1 MHQIKWSESI
11 WFSDIDDTLIDTAG
25 TTLEASEGIRKVFAD
40 KFDNETAQKI
50 QDCFNDT
57 FRIML
62 AGLRNKSNEDWLKSN
77 VKKAVFENL
86 WEQVE
91 NCQQE
96 IINQYGAVKKF
107 SREVFIKICA
117 DKAGITVTPDTV
129 NEAADA
135 YWMTLSQKT
144 KFFPGVLDLIKEI
157 KKNGRPIC
165 LVTSSDARLK
175 LKPNGQFKYIPRY
188 SEDFKRE
195 RIQLLKEK
203 GMDFNVISIG
213 DPEDKPFLDFFEKAV
228 KLAEAN
234 LNMSINLSNAIMM
247 GDSYGADLQTPKEK
261 MGFGLTVLYRH
272 GKENT
277 EVVDGHQINTGNLF
291 EVAKFLV

>member
-1 MHQIKWSESI
+1 MHKIKWSESI

-25 TTLEASEGIRKVFAD
+25 TTLEASEGIRKVFAAR
-40 KFDNETAQKI
+40 FDNETAQKI
-50 QDCFNDT
+50 QDHFNDI
-57 FRIML
+57 FRTML
-62 AGLRNKSNEDWLKSN
+62 ADLRNKSDEDWSKSN
-77 VKKAVFENL
+77 VKKEVFENL

-91 NCQQE
+91 NYQQE
-96 IINQYGAVKKF
+96 IKHQYGAVKKF

-117 DKAGITVTPDTV
+117 DKAGITVTPEAV

-157 KKNGRPIC
+157 KKHGRPIC

-175 LKPNGQFKYIPRY
+175 LKTNGQFEYIPRY

-195 RIQLLKEK
+195 RIQLLRER
-203 GMDFNVISIG
+203 GIDFNVISIG
-213 DPEDKPFLDFFEKAV
+213 DPEDKPCLDFFEKGIKA
-228 KLAEAN
+228 AEAD
-234 LNMSINLSNAIMM
+234 LNMPINLSNAIMI

-261 MGFGLTVLYRH
+261 MGFGLAVLYQH

-277 EVVDGHQINTGNLF
+277 EVIDEHQINTGNLF
-291 EVAKFLV
+291 EVTRLLV